1 MADFVYIDGM
11 PIQIEDEKNLLQLIR
26 KAGIKL
32 PTFCYHSDLS
42 VYGACRMCMV
52 ENERGQLEAA
62 CSTPPR
68 PGMSVKTNT
77 ERLRKY
83 RKMILELLLANHCRD
98 CTTCENNGQC
108 KLQQLAERY
117 HIEGVRFPNTAK
129 NHVDTS
135 SVSILRDASKCILC
149 GDCVRMCN
157 EIQNVGAIDFAHRGA
172 KTTISTAFDIPIAQ
186 SPCVGCGQCA
196 AVCPTGAIVVRNNT
210 DKVWHALSD
219 NAIKTSVQVAPAV
232 RVAIGKEFGLKEGE
246 NAMGKIVS
254 ALRRIGFDE
263 VYDTVTGAD
272 LTVLEESEEF
282 LGRIA
287 DNENLPLFTSC
298 CPAWVN
304 YCEKKHPEL
313 LPNIST
319 CRSPMQMFA
328 SLLKEE
334 SKQGSRKLFHVAIM
348 PCTAKKFEAIR
359 PEFQEDGNPHVDAV
373 LTTQELIRMIKEAGV
388 VFEDLEPEAVDNPFG
403 QASGAGVIFG
413 VTGGVTEAVLR
424 RVSSDKSR
432 THLQT
437 ITHLGVRGNA
447 GVKEFDLP
455 YGDKVLHIAVVSGL
469 SNAESIIKRMEKGE
483 HFDLVEVM
491 ACPGGCVSGAGQPFA
506 HLDGKL
512 ARGKGLYTTD
522 KVSTIRRSEENP
534 VMLSLYNGILKGKVH
549 KLLHVHYTKHE
560 GEQK

>member
-68 PGMSVKTNT
+68 AGASIKTNT

-129 NHVDTS
+129 DMVDNS

-172 KTTISTAFDIPIAQ
+172 KTTISTAFDIPLSQ

-196 AVCPTGAIVVRNNT
+196 AVCPTGAIVVRNNC
-210 DKVWHALSD
+210 DKVWKALSD
-219 NAIKTSVQVAPAV
+219 ETIKVSVQVAPAV
-232 RVAIGKEFGLKEGE
+232 RVGIGKELGLKEGE
-246 NAMGKIVS
+246 NAMGKIVA

-313 LPNIST
+313 LKNVST
-319 CRSPMQMFA
+319 CRSPMQMFGA
-328 SLLKEE
+328 LLKED
-334 SKQGSRKLFHVAIM
+334 SKQASRKLFHVAIM
-348 PCTAKKFEAIR
+348 PCTAKKFEATR
-359 PEFQEDGNPHVDAV
+359 KEFVQDGTPDVDAV

-403 QASGAGVIFG
+403 ASSGAGVIFG

-432 THLQT
+432 SNLQT
-437 ITHLGVRGNA
+437 LTHIGVRGNE
-447 GVKEFDLP
+447 GIKEIDLP
-455 YGDKVLHIAVVSGL
+455 YGSKTLHIAVVSGL
-469 SNAESIIKRMEKGE
+469 SNAEKIIQRLKAGE

-512 ARGKGLYTTD
+512 ARGKGLYSTD
-522 KVSTIRRSEENP
+522 KISTIRRSEENP
-534 VMLSLYNGILKGKVH
+534 VMMSLYNGILKGKVH
-549 KLLHVHYTKHE
+549 KLLHVHY
-560 GEQK
+560 GEHKGE

>member
-1 MADFVYIDGM
+1 
-11 PIQIEDEKNLLQLIR
+11 
-26 KAGIKL
+26 
-32 PTFCYHSDLS
+32 
-42 VYGACRMCMV
+42 
-52 ENERGQLEAA
+52 
-62 CSTPPR
+62 
-68 PGMSVKTNT
+68 
-77 ERLRKY
+77 
-83 RKMILELLLANHCRD
+83 MILELLLANHCRD

-135 SVSILRDASKCILC
+135 SVSILRDASTCILC

-232 RVAIGKEFGLKEGE
+232 RVAIGKEFGLNEGE

-319 CRSPMQMFA
+319 CRSPMQMMA
-328 SLLKEE
+328 SLLK
-334 SKQGSRKLFHVAIM
+334 KQAR
-348 PCTAKKFEAIR
+348 
-359 PEFQEDGNPHVDAV
+359 
-373 LTTQELIRMIKEAGV
+373 
-388 VFEDLEPEAVDNPFG
+388 
-403 QASGAGVIFG
+403 
-413 VTGGVTEAVLR
+413 
-424 RVSSDKSR
+424 
-432 THLQT
+432 
-437 ITHLGVRGNA
+437 
-447 GVKEFDLP
+447 
-455 YGDKVLHIAVVSGL
+455 
-469 SNAESIIKRMEKGE
+469 EKGE
-483 HFDLVEVM
+483 NSFHVLK
-491 ACPGGCVSGAGQPFA
+491 PLPPSRKP
-506 HLDGKL
+506 
-512 ARGKGLYTTD
+512 
-522 KVSTIRRSEENP
+522 ST
-534 VMLSLYNGILKGKVH
+534 
-549 KLLHVHYTKHE
+549 
-560 GEQK
+560 